1 MAHLLSDSMDFS
13 AYERSTECKAKVRSA
28 SQWEDEL
35 FAEFAPVEEAA
46 SVPTMASTKLRE
58 YIDFRPGEVT
68 CWAGYSG
75 HRKSMFLGQA
85 VLDFCAGG
93 YRTLLA
99 SFEMLPRMTL
109 ARMARQVFACERPTR
124 QALAEFSE
132 WTDERLWLF
141 DHFGR
146 ATPSSVIAVTRYFA
160 DSLRGHHVVIDS
172 MMMVVGSEEGMDEQ
186 KQFMT
191 DLVRVAQ
198 ETGLHLHLVAHCR
211 KPASGDENKPPT
223 KYDVRG
229 SSAIT
234 DQAHNVITVWANKEK
249 ARKLAEDPLDT
260 AARALP
266 DARVAI
272 EKQRNGRF
280 EGSMK
285 LWFHEPSMRFFDE
298 RHQIVKPYKLEP
310 L

>member
-1 MAHLLSDSMDFS
+1 MANLLFDSTDFS
-13 AYERSTECKAKVRSA
+13 AYERSTECKAKVRRA
-28 SQWEDEL
+28 SKWEDEL
-35 FAEFAPVEEAA
+35 FAEFAPEVEIARLPA
-46 SVPTMASTKLRE
+46 MTSTRLRDLIE
-58 YIDFRPGEVT
+58 FRPGEVT

-85 VLDFCAGG
+85 VLDFSAAG

-109 ARMARQVFACERPTR
+109 ARMARQTFACERPTR

-132 WTDERLWLF
+132 WTDERLWLY

-172 MMMVVGSEEGMDEQ
+172 MMMVVGSEESMDEQ

-198 ETGLHLHLVAHCR
+198 ETGMHLHLVAHCR
-211 KPASGDENKPPT
+211 KPSSGDENKPPT

-234 DQAHNVITVWANKEK
+234 DQAHNVITVWANKDKE
-249 ARKLAEDPLDT
+249 RKLVDDPLDAT
-260 AARALP
+260 ARQLP

-280 EGSMK
+280 EGAVK
-285 LWFHEPSMRFFDE
+285 LWFHEPSMRFYDD
-298 RHQIVKPYKLEP
+298 RYQTVKPYLLEP

>member
-1 MAHLLSDSMDFS
+1 MAMLILDSMDFS
-13 AYERSTECKAKVRSA
+13 AYERDTECSAKVRGA
-28 SQWEDEL
+28 SHWQDEL
-35 FAEFAPVEEAA
+35 LSEFFPAETAARMPV
-46 SVPTMASTKLRE
+46 MGSTKLRDKLE
-58 YIDFRPGEVT
+58 FRPGEVT

-85 VLDFCAGG
+85 VLDFCADGN
-93 YRTLLA
+93 RTLMA

-109 ARMARQVFACERPTR
+109 ARMARQAFACERPTR
-124 QALAEFSE
+124 QALAEFSA

-160 DSLRGHHVVIDS
+160 DSVQGQHVVIDS
-172 MMMVVGSEEGMDEQ
+172 MMMVVGSEESMDEQ

-234 DQAHNVITVWANKEK
+234 DQAHNVITVWANKDK
-249 ARKLAEDPLDT
+249 ARKLAEDPQDS
-260 AARALP
+260 AARQLP
-266 DARVAI
+266 DARVAV
-272 EKQRNGRF
+272 EKQRNGQF
-280 EGSMK
+280 EGAVK
-285 LWFHEPSMRFFDE
+285 LWFNEPSMRFFDDRYE
-298 RHQIVKPYKLEP
+298 AVKPYRLEQ

>member
-1 MAHLLSDSMDFS
+1 MDFS

-28 SQWEDEL
+28 SQWADEL
-35 FAEFAPVEEAA
+35 YAEFAQDDESTRV
-46 SVPTMASTKLRE
+46 SIMGSTKLRDLIE
-58 YIDFRPGEVT
+58 FRPGEVT

-85 VLDFCAGG
+85 VLDFSADG

-124 QALAEFSE
+124 LALEQFSE

-160 DSLRGHHVVIDS
+160 EHLHGHHVVIDS
-172 MMMVVGSEEGMDEQ
+172 MMMVVGSEESMDEQ

-249 ARKLAEDPLDT
+249 DRKLAEDPQDT
-260 AARALP
+260 AARQLP
-266 DARVAI
+266 DARIAV

-280 EGSMK
+280 EGAVK
-285 LWFHEPSMRFFDE
+285 LWFHEPSMRFFDD
-298 RHQIVKPYKLEP
+298 RYQTVKPYKLVA